1 MTVGDRFSSSVQ
13 FCILYLKL
21 GMDFPLTSRILSE
34 SSVFGSSVV
43 AKPDFFF
50 FMLEFGSKS
59 WEEKLKYSLQCTI
72 IVLHIFFTYH
82 VNFGKTSPR
91 TSAHKVITRT

>member
-1 MTVGDRFSSSVQ
+1 MVGDRFSSSVQ

-43 AKPDFFF
+43 AKRDFFF

-59 WEEKLKYSLQCTI
+59 WEEKLKYRLQCT
-72 IVLHIFFTYH
+72 
-82 VNFGKTSPR
+82 NPR
-91 TSAHKVITRT
+91 FAYFSLTMSISVKLVRELRRIK